1 MRSELH
7 KIIDYL
13 LLKSPFVQ
21 DISLFHGKTGLA
33 LALYLYADK
42 HKDKLLN
49 EYAYELFQQVH
60 EGIHSDM
67 PIGLEYG
74 LAGIGYATTLLYKHK
89 LVDCDLNEVLSELDS
104 KIMERD
110 PRRMT
115 DMNLRTGASGIRTYI
130 QLRMTTNERLTSFD
144 SLYLSELLKNIINSK
159 AEYMQSDLLDILTPP
174 EFYIDEYIG
183 KPWGIDKGSSYFIL
197 KYALL

>member
-49 EYAYELFQQVH
+49 EYAYDLFQQVH
-60 EGIHSDM
+60 EEIHTDM

-144 SLYLSELLKNIINSK
+144 SLYLSELHKKTVGSIS
-159 AEYMQSDLLDILTPP
+159 EYNQPLLDILTPP
-174 EFYIDEYIG
+174 DFSADEYIE

-197 KYALL
+197 KSALL